1 MRPQSTHSPDR
12 TARNF
17 KKVIGDNYYTAI
29 SANLPHGE
37 QIDEM
42 LGRNQQVNLHWSRF
56 MQALNTLG
64 LAEMDSRHKEVQR
77 LLRENGVTYVVH
89 GEQHGHRPWELDPIP
104 LIISDTDWDIISAGL
119 TQRAE
124 LLNLILTDLYGERR
138 LIKDG
143 LIPPE
148 VVYAHAGFLRACVGL
163 IPSGVPSLLS
173 YAADLARGPDGRMW
187 VLSDRTQ
194 APSGASYA
202 LENRTALARAL
213 PNFFGEVGVH
223 RLSSFFRSLQ
233 NSLFELPSHYQ
244 FRQPEVGAGL
254 PNPYG
259 TTQRQT
265 QNPHVVVL
273 TPGPLNETYF
283 EHAYIANYLGY
294 TLVQGDDLTV
304 WDGRVWLKSIDGLRP
319 VDIILRR
326 VDDIFCDPLELRQDS
341 RLGIAGLLEAIR
353 HGNVLVVNPPG
364 SGALENPSLL
374 PFLPNIAKHLLGEDL
389 RLPSVATWWCGEPK
403 QRDYVLANIKRLV
416 IKPIYRTPGGHPLFG
431 TEMRNTELATL
442 RSKIIAAPHL
452 YVGQEY
458 IHFSTTPSLIEG
470 KLEPRRAV
478 LRAFLFAEKNGY
490 AVMPGGLTRC
500 ESETEAL
507 TVSIQNGG
515 VSKDTWILAP
525 EPEPHISL
533 WQQRTGRG
541 QTAEASGGLSSRAA
555 ENLFWVGRYAERAEG
570 HTRLLRIM
578 LDKVKMDKMGL
589 ETSHLAQVAPTTPS
603 TETLGEDTREVSELI
618 YLRSMLRALTGLTSS
633 HPGLVSHEG
642 EQSLE
647 SELLSIMFDTTNSG
661 SLVSTLQALV
671 SAAYAVR
678 DRWSTDTWRVM
689 NRIEDL
695 CAGLEKSIP
704 EDGSTAVEGTGF
716 PGFPYTDLVLQEAEV
731 ASLDQLMIFLSA
743 LSGLNAE
750 SMTQTIG
757 WRSLDIGR
765 RIERSLLLIVLCRSS
780 LVAVQDNWIE
790 DLLLES
796 VLAVA
801 ESLITYRQ
809 RYRSELHFPTALEL
823 LLLDEDNPRSLLYQL
838 KRLEAHIRVLPREDL
853 RYRLSEEEQLILEA
867 LTQLQLS
874 NTIELAAHSD
884 RTTQRTGLEKLLV
897 RLAQILID
905 ISDVL
910 TQTYFSHVQ
919 RPQQLTTTVGDGGFS
934 LGID

>member
-1 MRPQSTHSPDR
+1 MQQSDTRDW
-12 TARNF
+12 
-17 KKVIGDNYYTAI
+17 KVIGDSYYAAI
-29 SANLPHGE
+29 SANSPHGE
-37 QIDEM
+37 QTDEM
-42 LGRNQQVNLHWSRF
+42 LGRDQRINPHWLSF

-64 LAEMDSRHKEVQR
+64 LAEMESRHQEVQR

-104 LIISDTDWDIISAGL
+104 LIISSTDWEAISAGL

-124 LLNLILTDLYGERR
+124 LLNLILIDLYGERR

-148 VVYAHAGFLRACVGL
+148 VVYTHAGFLRPCSGL
-163 IPSGVPSLLS
+163 IPSGFPFLLS

-194 APSGASYA
+194 APAGASYA

-213 PNFFGEVGVH
+213 PNLFGEVGVH
-223 RLSSFFRSLQ
+223 RLASFFRSLQ
-233 NSLFELPSHYQ
+233 NSLFELPYQ
-244 FRQPEVGAGL
+244 FGRSESATGIA
-254 PNPYG
+254 
-259 TTQRQT
+259 QRQT
-265 QNPHVVVL
+265 HNPHIVVL

-294 TLVQGDDLTV
+294 TLVQGNDLTV

-319 VDIILRR
+319 VDVILRR

-341 RLGIAGLLEAIR
+341 RLGVAGLLEAIR
-353 HGNVLVVNPPG
+353 QGNVIVVNPPG
-364 SGALENPSLL
+364 SGALENPSLM
-374 PFLPNIAKHLLGEDL
+374 PFLPKIARQLMGEDL

-403 QRDYVLANIKRLV
+403 QRDYVLANLKTLV
-416 IKPIYRTPGGHPLFG
+416 IKPIYRQPGSRSLFG
-431 TEMRNTELATL
+431 AELSDAELETL
-442 RSKIIAAPHL
+442 RAKIIAEPHR

-458 IHFSTTPSLIEG
+458 IRFSTTPSLIEG

-478 LRAFLFAEKNGY
+478 LRAFLFAEKDGY
-490 AVMPGGLTRC
+490 TVMPGGLTRC

-515 VSKDTWILAP
+515 VSKDTWILTP
-525 EPEPHISL
+525 ESEPHISL
-533 WQQRTGRG
+533 WQQRTGRR
-541 QTAEASGGLSSRAA
+541 QTAEASGVLSSRAA

-570 HTRLLRIM
+570 HARLLRIM

-589 ETSHLAQVAPTTPS
+589 EASRLGQVAPATP
-603 TETLGEDTREVSELI
+603 TPETLGKEAESRKPKAESHSSELI
-618 YLRSMLRALTGLTSS
+618 YLRSMLRSLTGLTSS
-633 HPGLVSHEG
+633 HPGFADKG

-647 SELLSIMFDTTNSG
+647 SELLSIMLDTANSG
-661 SLVSTLQALV
+661 SLVSTLQALL

-695 CAGLEKSIP
+695 CTDLEKSAP
-704 EDGSTAVEGTGF
+704 KDGNLDVRAGLPS
-716 PGFPYTDLVLQEAEV
+716 PYTDLVLQEAEL

-750 SMTQTIG
+750 NMTQTVG
-757 WRSLDIGR
+757 WISLDMGR

-780 LVAVQDNWIE
+780 LVAVQDEWIE

-796 VLAVA
+796 VLAAA
-801 ESLITYRQ
+801 ESLITYRR

-823 LLLDEDNPRSLLYQL
+823 LLLDENNPRSLLYQL
-838 KRLEAHIRVLPREDL
+838 KRLEAHIRVLPREKL

-919 RPQQLTTTVGDGGFS
+919 RPQQLTTTDSF
-934 LGID
+934 

>member
-1 MRPQSTHSPDR
+1 MQQSDTTDW
-12 TARNF
+12 
-17 KKVIGDNYYTAI
+17 KVIGNSYHAVR
-29 SANLPHGE
+29 SANLSHDE

-42 LGRNQQVNLHWSRF
+42 LSPDNQINPHWQGF
-56 MQALNTLG
+56 MQALDTLG
-64 LAEMDSRHKEVQR
+64 LAEMESRHKEIQR

-89 GEQHGHRPWELDPIP
+89 GEQQGHRPWELDPIP
-104 LIISDTDWDIISAGL
+104 LIISNTDWETISAGL

-138 LIKDG
+138 LIKEG

-148 VVYAHAGFLRACVGL
+148 VVYTHAGFLRACVGL
-163 IPSGVPSLLS
+163 IPSGFPFLLS
-173 YAADLARGPDGRMW
+173 YAADLARGSDGRIW

-194 APSGASYA
+194 APSGAGYA

-213 PNFFGEVGVH
+213 PNLFGEVGVH
-223 RLSSFFRSLQ
+223 RLSFFFRSLQ
-233 NSLFELPSHYQ
+233 NSVLDLQYQ
-244 FRQPEVGAGL
+244 LGQLESATPIA
-254 PNPYG
+254 PH
-259 TTQRQT
+259 QKD
-265 QNPHVVVL
+265 NPHVVVL

-304 WDGRVWLKSIDGLRP
+304 WDGRVWLKSLGGLRP

-341 RLGIAGLLEAIR
+341 RLGIAGLLEVIR
-353 HGNVLVVNPPG
+353 QGNVTVVNPPG
-364 SGALENPSLL
+364 SGVLENPSLM
-374 PFLPNIAKHLLGEDL
+374 PYLPNIAKHLIGEEL

-403 QRDYVLANIKRLV
+403 QRDYVQANLKQLV
-416 IKPIYRTPGGHPLFG
+416 IKPTYRQPGGHPLFG
-431 TEMRNTELATL
+431 SELSRTELDTL
-442 RSKIIAAPHL
+442 RAQINAEPHL

-458 IHFSTTPSLIEG
+458 IHFSTTPSLVEG
-470 KLEPRRAV
+470 RLEPRRTV
-478 LRAFLFAEKNGY
+478 LRTFLFSEKDGY

-500 ESETEAL
+500 EGERSEL
-507 TVSIQNGG
+507 TVSIQGGG

-525 EPEPHISL
+525 ESEPHISL
-533 WQQRTGRG
+533 WQQRTGQI
-541 QTAEASGGLSSRAA
+541 QTASASDGLSSRAA

-570 HTRLLRIM
+570 QARLLRIM
-578 LDKVKMDKMGL
+578 LDKAKMGKMGL
-589 ETSHLAQVAPTTPS
+589 ETSRLGQMSPS
-603 TETLGEDTREVSELI
+603 TLFTETFGEEAREVSELS
-618 YLRSMLRALTGLTSS
+618 YLRSMLRSLTGLTSS
-633 HPGLVSHEG
+633 HPGFANKG

-647 SELLSIMFDTTNSG
+647 NELLSIMLDTENNG

-689 NRIEDL
+689 NNIENL
-695 CAGLEKSIP
+695 CTTLEKSIP
-704 EDGSTAVEGTGF
+704 EDSDIGAQIL
-716 PGFPYTDLVLQEAEV
+716 TDTVLQEAEL

-757 WRSLDIGR
+757 WMSLDIGR
-765 RIERSLLLIVLCRSS
+765 RIERAVLLIVLCRSS
-780 LVAVQDNWIE
+780 LVAVQDEWIE

-796 VLAVA
+796 VLAAA
-801 ESLITYRQ
+801 ESLITYRS
-809 RYRSELHFPTALEL
+809 RYRAALHFPTVLEL

-838 KRLEAHIRVLPREDL
+838 KRLQEQIRALPREKL
-853 RYRLSEEEQLILEA
+853 GYRLSEEEQLILEA

-874 NTIELAAHSD
+874 NTVDLAERSEH
-884 RTTQRTGLEKLLV
+884 TTQRNGLEKLLV

-910 TQTYFSHVQ
+910 THTYFSHIQ
-919 RPQQLTTTVGDGGFS
+919 RPQQLTTTNN
-934 LGID
+934 L